1 MIVREGQ
8 IWRKISDVKE
18 DSNLRLVDCSI
29 DYEVEDTLDDLGILM
44 KPLNG
49 KEAKRYS
56 LGYIE
61 DNFIYIFTPG
71 EEEEPKIKIGDV
83 VIIRCNNK
91 KIQVT
96 DYHEKLNFWYGKECD
111 GDTED
116 WRSFI
121 TFRDSDVVS
130 VLDGS
135 IKEPKNKYHRDL
147 KGVTVDV
154 YDVLKA
160 FEVTDPALQHLI
172 KKALCAGLR
181 GHKNKD
187 QDLQDIL
194 DSAKRAVEL
203 NK

>member
-1 MIVREGQ
+1 MIVRKGQ
-8 IWRKISDVKE
+8 IWRRISDVKKE
-18 DSNLRLVDCSI
+18 DNLRLIDCNR
-29 DYEVEDTLDDLGILM
+29 DWEVIKGDNIEVVIRHLTHQYQNHYDLKHFEDD
-44 KPLNG
+44 
-49 KEAKRYS
+49 
-56 LGYIE
+56 
-61 DNFIYIFTPG
+61 FIY
-71 EEEEPKIKIGDV
+71 
-83 VIIRCNNK
+83 
-91 KIQVT
+91 VT
-96 DYHEKLNFWYGKECD
+96 ND
-111 GDTED
+111 ED
-116 WRSFI
+116 
-121 TFRDSDVVS
+121 
-130 VLDGS
+130 
-135 IKEPKNKYHRDL
+135 KPKNKYHRDL

>member
-1 MIVREGQ
+1 MIVRDGQ

-18 DSNLRLVDCSI
+18 DDNLRLIDCSI
-29 DYEVEDTLDDLGILM
+29 DWVVMGVRKGQLLIQQLGDHENEEVHTL
-44 KPLNG
+44 
-49 KEAKRYS
+49 EYF
-56 LGYIE
+56 E

-71 EEEEPKIKIGDV
+71 EEEEPK
-83 VIIRCNNK
+83 
-91 KIQVT
+91 
-96 DYHEKLNFWYGKECD
+96 
-111 GDTED
+111 
-116 WRSFI
+116 
-121 TFRDSDVVS
+121 
-130 VLDGS
+130 
-135 IKEPKNKYHRDL
+135 NKYNREL

-203 NK
+203 ND